1 MFLPSNTSRL
11 NPHNAPLRE
20 RKPGFT
26 LIELSI
32 VLVIIGLIV
41 GGVLVGR
48 DLIKAAEARATVTQI
63 ERYNSAVNTFRNKY
77 NALPGDLNQQT
88 ASQFGFTSRPNSVG
102 EGDGN
107 GVIEGVAHPF
117 GQGGETTMFWVDL
130 TTANGLNVNLIDG
143 SFSAATPTAD
153 APSTAAASLYLPAAK
168 LGNGNYIYVYSGGY
182 AGHNGDGQGDGVN
195 YFGLSAFVSFGQG
208 GCSPCLWSNPG
219 LTVAQAAAIDKKM
232 DDGLPTTGNVVAAYL
247 WSNNYS
253 WGNVGTP
260 NAGPPTIAIT
270 GYSGSCF
277 DNGGNSSNPMQYS
290 VEVSNGSNVT
300 CGLSFRFQ

>member
-1 MFLPSNTSRL
+1 MQASFISGVRRSDR
-11 NPHNAPLRE
+11 A
-20 RKPGFT
+20 FT
-26 LIELSI
+26 LIEMAI

-48 DLIKAAEARATVTQI
+48 DLIKAAEARATITQI

-88 ASQFGFTSRPNSVG
+88 ASQFGFAQRGTAPG

-107 GVIEGVAHPF
+107 GIIEGNGAPF

-143 SFSAATPTAD
+143 SFSAATPNSD

-182 AGHNGDGQGDGVN
+182 GGHNGIGQGDGVN

-208 GCSPCLWSNPG
+208 ACTHCLWSNPG
-219 LTVAQAAAIDKKM
+219 LTVAQAAAIDKKI
-232 DDGLPTTGNVVAAYL
+232 DDGMPTTGNVVAAYL
-247 WSNNYS
+247 YSNNYV
-253 WGNVGTP
+253 WGNGNGAWGSYAYNTV
-260 NAGPPTIAIT
+260 APTNSIGGAAYT
-270 GYSGSCF
+270 CF
-277 DNGGNSSNPMQYS
+277 DNGANSSNPMQYS
-290 VEVSNGSNVT
+290 VEVSNGSNVN